1 MENSIG
7 RGASGRGEERTSSI
21 ARLRCF
27 FPMYPLGHNVSDTS
41 STGMTNGSAD
51 DEWDW
56 DENVRINFEDEAAV
70 ALVKHKLL
78 MD

>member
-1 MENSIG
+1 
-7 RGASGRGEERTSSI
+7 
-21 ARLRCF
+21 
-27 FPMYPLGHNVSDTS
+27 MYPLGHNVSDTS

>member
-7 RGASGRGEERTSSI
+7 RGASGRGDERTSSI

-41 STGMTNGSAD
+41 SIGMTNGSAN
-51 DEWDW
+51 DE
-56 DENVRINFEDEAAV
+56 ED
-70 ALVKHKLL
+70 
-78 MD
+78 

>member
-7 RGASGRGEERTSSI
+7 RGASGRGDERTSSI

-41 STGMTNGSAD
+41 SIGMTNGSAN
-51 DEWDW
+51 DEEDW

-70 ALVKHKLL
+70 ALVKHMLL